1 VDERVRQARL
11 LYEQA
16 VFSGETGPLTE
27 ADQHLDAAEADL
39 AVARGRI
46 LHTRFLL
53 YRDEDPAAAEADL
66 GELALFERAAQLY
79 RELGDVRGESEAL
92 FWTGCFH
99 QVARRDNATALPV
112 LERSL
117 ELASQAGDKAVM
129 AEVLRHLGIEAHA
142 AGRLDAAR
150 QRLEE
155 STQLRREL
163 GQLPG
168 AAANLVGLAYIAAA
182 QDRHDDALTLLDEAA
197 AIATASNAPRI
208 LEQLTEARAAL
219 PARAARAALPARA
232 ARAALPDQPGRH
244 PA

>member
-1 VDERVRQARL
+1 MDERVRQARL
-11 LYEQA
+11 LYERA
-16 VFSGETGPLTE
+16 VFTGDAGPLAE
-27 ADQHLDAAEADL
+27 ADRHLDAAEADL

-53 YRDEDPAAAEADL
+53 CRDEDPAAAEADP

-79 RELGDVRGESEAL
+79 QELGDVRGESEAL
-92 FWTGCFH
+92 FWAGCFH
-99 QVARRDNATALPV
+99 QVVRRDNATALPV

-155 STQLRREL
+155 STRLRREI

-168 AAANLVGLAYIAAA
+168 AAANLVGLIYIAAA
-182 QDRHDDALTLLDEAA
+182 QKRYEDALALLDEAA
-197 AIATASNAPRI
+197 AIAGASNAHRI
-208 LEQLTEARAAL
+208 LEQVNEARTAL
-219 PARAARAALPARA
+219 PT
-232 ARAALPDQPGRH
+232 QPGRR